1 MSGMNER
8 IRALCAAFDRTES
21 PEILREIRELEFQK
35 RKAEDDAERERREA
49 RKVCEAEAKQ
59 QAPANW
65 VAWYAAIDQRIK
77 FWFDHYFDGLGAGN
91 DQRGVYAD
99 EIAKGLAGIR
109 DELRDELER
118 AAEEQQRAF
127 EAKLAAL
134 EGRQD
139 QATLGSWVDN
149 RIKAVLATDGARG
162 REQLR
167 AEFRQ
172 ALVETVDGVAANL
185 AALEVRLKATAGT
198 LPTVRTYHPDTVH
211 YAGHVVAHQ
220 GATYQALRDTARAPP
235 HDDWVCLA
243 SAGRDGQSVRVR
255 GAFNTTANYKRV
267 DIVSFDGTA
276 FIARCDNPGVPG
288 ISEDGWQILGRPGRR
303 GATGETG
310 ARGARGATGPRGDA
324 APTIVSW
331 TVDRTRYRAIPT

>member
-109 DELRDELER
+109 RRARDDFGRALGELR
-118 AAEEQQRAF
+118 EEF
-127 EAKLAAL
+127 GAKLAAL
-134 EGRQD
+134 EQH
-139 QATLGSWVDN
+139 
-149 RIKAVLATDGARG
+149 LATNNQAVDGRIEAALV
-162 REQLR
+162 RERDVLTEATAQLR
-167 AEFRQ
+167 AQLRDAIGEMIDSWGTQ
-172 ALVETVDGVAANL
+172 IAAVEA
-185 AALEVRLKATAGT
+185 RLRAVPGT
-198 LPTVRTYHPDTVH
+198 LPAVKTYCPDTVH
-211 YAGHVVAHQ
+211 YAGHLVVHQ

-235 HDDWVCLA
+235 HVDDWVCIA
-243 SAGRDGQSVRVR
+243 NAGHDGQSVRVR
-255 GAFNTTANYKRV
+255 GAFNTTANYKR
-267 DIVSFDGTA
+267 
-276 FIARCDNPGVPG
+276 
-288 ISEDGWQILGRPGRR
+288 
-303 GATGETG
+303 
-310 ARGARGATGPRGDA
+310 
-324 APTIVSW
+324 
-331 TVDRTRYRAIPT
+331 